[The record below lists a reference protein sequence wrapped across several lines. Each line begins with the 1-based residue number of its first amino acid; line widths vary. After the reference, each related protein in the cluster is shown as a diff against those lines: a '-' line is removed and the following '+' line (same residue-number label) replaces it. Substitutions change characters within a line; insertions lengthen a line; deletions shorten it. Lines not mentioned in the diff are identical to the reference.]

1 MTAAPALKRSARRS
15 ITTSCPSVSRRA
27 PRRDDPVEPEV
38 HDQVTV
44 MVHVVL
50 DHSENGRPALDLLA
64 APARYHLQGLFFGE
78 PRPYLR
84 AVLVAFPKRLQDLC
98 ATLQAV
104 EAGI

>member
-38 HDQVTV
+38 HDQVAV
-44 MVHVVL
+44 VVHVVL
-50 DHSENGRPALDLLA
+50 DHSENGRPALDLLSA
-64 APARYHLQGLFFGE
+64 AAGHHLQRLFFGE
-78 PRPYLR
+78 SGPYLR
-84 AVLVAFPKRLQDLC
+84 AVLVAFPERLQDLV

-104 EAGI
+104 EAG